1 MAKLELTN
9 CHLVVAPQ
17 FIEQATCLFSEFG
30 VNVVQGQR
38 FLGGFVGAKDE
49 ANQWASEKIESWVKS
64 ISILADIAKKQPQAA
79 YVAVSKSLQNELY
92 AKSFSKM

>member
-1 MAKLELTN
+1 MKLIIKEGPKYGYNLELTK

-49 ANQWASEKIESWVKS
+49 AKS
-64 ISILADIAKKQPQAA
+64 MGI
-79 YVAVSKSLQNELY
+79 
-92 AKSFSKM
+92 

>member
-1 MAKLELTN
+1 MTIVLDNITVALTDVSKACLEDWMKLIIKEGPKYGYNLELTK

-49 ANQWASEKIESWVKS
+49 ANQWASE
-64 ISILADIAKKQPQAA
+64 
-79 YVAVSKSLQNELY
+79 Y
-92 AKSFSKM
+92 

>member
-1 MAKLELTN
+1 M
-9 CHLVVAPQ
+9 APQ

-64 ISILADIAKKQPQAA
+64 ISILADVAKKQPQAA
-79 YVAVSKSLQNELY
+79 YVAVSKSLQNEWNYMQRVFPGCEEL
-92 AKSFSKM
+92 FDEP